1 MFMSS
6 EFEYMQQS
14 SLECQEDVNALSF
27 WGIYNNNNG
36 SATSN
41 PAGSTS
47 TRQLDREYMW
57 EAPDE

>member
-1 MFMSS
+1 MTS
-6 EFEYMQQS
+6 EIEFTQQS
-14 SLECQEDVNALSF
+14 SLECQEEVNALSF
-27 WGIYNNNNG
+27 WGVYNNNNG

-41 PAGSTS
+41 PAGCST

>member
-1 MFMSS
+1 MSS
-6 EFEYMQQS
+6 EIELTQQS
-14 SLECQEDVNALSF
+14 SLECQEEVNALSF
-27 WGIYNNNNG
+27 WGVYNNNIG

-41 PAGSTS
+41 PAGCTS